1 MNENYGVVKE
11 IKGIKVIAEFE
22 GDKPAIRDVLKMKEG
37 NILLEVI
44 EYTDENRV
52 LCIVLRGSDQ
62 IRLYDTL
69 YNTGEQLNIKLSE
82 RSLGRIYNALGELVD
97 NQGSVEGDKTSCNI
111 YTSKSKEH
119 FSNSKVEIIETGIK
133 AIDFLTPFKKGG
145 KIGFIGGAGVGKT
158 VLVNEL
164 IHNIATFHKGMSI
177 FAGIGERT
185 REGYELYNTLKENNI
200 LDKSILLFAQMNE
213 NAAIR
218 SKLGHTAATVGEYFR
233 DYQKKDVLLFI
244 DNIYRFV
251 QANNEFSMLI
261 ERLPSEGGYHP
272 SLASDLKDLEERF
285 VSNENGS
292 ITVVQAVYVPAD
304 DLTDPATQEIL
315 NFIDSFLVLS
325 RDVAKMGLYPTID
338 ILKSSS
344 SVLNTKNVGDRHYY
358 LALEVQRILQKYVEI
373 DNIVSI
379 IGEDDLSPQDKSD
392 YHRAEKIR
400 NFLSQPFFVMEQST
414 GKPGKYV
421 KLEHTLMGIELIMS
435 GKFSD
440 IDADKFKM
448 IGNLSDITDDIK
460 K

>member
-1 MNENYGVVKE
+1 MNENYGIVKE
-11 IKGIKVIAEFE
+11 IKGIKVIVDFE
-22 GDKPAIRDVLKMKEG
+22 GYKPAIKNILKMNDKD
-37 NILLEVI
+37 IMLEVV
-44 EYTDENRV
+44 EYQDETKV
-52 LCIVLRGSDQ
+52 LCILLKGVDEIS
-62 IRLYDTL
+62 LYDTL
-69 YNTGEQLNIKLSE
+69 FDTEEQLNIKLSNG
-82 RSLGRIYNALGELVD
+82 SLGRMYNSLGELVD
-97 NQGSVEGDKTSCNI
+97 NQGNVEGDKTSCNI
-111 YTSKSKEH
+111 YNSKNKEQ
-119 FSNSKVEIIETGIK
+119 FSSSKVEIIETGIK

-164 IHNIATFHKGMSI
+164 IHNTATFHQGISI
-177 FAGIGERT
+177 FAGIGERI

-233 DYQKKDVLLFI
+233 DYQKKDVLIFI

-272 SLASDLKDLEERF
+272 SLASDLKNLEERF
-285 VSNENGS
+285 VSDENGS

-325 RDVAKMGLYPTID
+325 RDVAKMGLYPAID

-344 SVLNTKNVGDRHYY
+344 SVLNIKNVGDRHYY
-358 LALEVQRILQKYVEI
+358 LALEVQRMLQKYAEI

-379 IGEDDLSPQDKSD
+379 IGEDDLSPQDKAD
-392 YHRAEKIR
+392 YHKAEKIR

-421 KLEHTLMGIELIMS
+421 KLEDTLMGIELIMTS
-435 GKFSD
+435 EKFD
-440 IDADKFKM
+440 DLDADKFKM
-448 IGNLSDITDDIK
+448 IGSLSDIDGVK
-460 K
+460 N